1 MYNAGAA
8 GTENIK
14 VKERILMNQEKEL
27 VLRCQPHI
35 YRDRQEPFPVRHI
48 GYTVFR
54 EKGSSRSFRDLTLDP
69 AEYGAAFVIEYAVY
83 YDYDIQHMYD
93 LEHAW
98 TAVRADGTLAGCWGT
113 FHGMRLRVDRLAA
126 FRTEEGHPVLFAEP
140 GKHALLPDPALF
152 SLHDQFP
159 DCCGAKAGGGLLVP
173 DMLRSRMATSAAQD
187 AWIRRYMRDHW
198 TFVPAMEFEREDVP
212 AERFLPWPEL
222 KERIPELVR
231 KELRR
236 IGWMDLSF

>member
-1 MYNAGAA
+1 MD
-8 GTENIK
+8 
-14 VKERILMNQEKEL
+14 QEKEF

-35 YRDRQEPFPVRHI
+35 YRDRREPFPIRHI

-54 EKGSSRSFRDLTLDP
+54 EKGRSQSFRDLTLDP
-69 AEYGAAFVIEYAVY
+69 AEYGAAFMIEYAVY

-93 LEHAW
+93 LEHVW
-98 TAVRADGTLAGCWGT
+98 TAVRADGGLAGCWGT

-173 DMLRSRMATSAAQD
+173 DMLRSRMATGEAQD

-212 AERFLPWPEL
+212 EEKFLPWPEL

-231 KELRR
+231 TELRR
-236 IGWMDLSF
+236 IGWTDLSF